1 MKTQKKNTD
10 KFIVS
15 YFTAIVLILFFL
27 SSCGSNNTKKQ
38 DNTEKYSTLE
48 LDEIASDST
57 EYDII
62 ISDIGYESFLVTQK
76 PMGFYSQR
84 YYENWNRYYVVDW
97 NDKVRNSM
105 YHSAKYQNVFEMF
118 IDYNPST
125 NYGMEVN
132 YKLYYYFMFVESR
145 YGVRFKVPRAIKY

>member
-1 MKTQKKNTD
+1 MKTQKKNTYR
-10 KFIVS
+10 FIVS

-38 DNTEKYSTLE
+38 DNTTKYSTLE
-48 LDEIASDST
+48 LDKVASDST

-105 YHSAKYQNVFEMF
+105 YHSAKYQSVFEMF

>member
-1 MKTQKKNTD
+1 MKTQKKNTYR
-10 KFIVS
+10 FIVS

-38 DNTEKYSTLE
+38 DNTTKYSTLE
-48 LDEIASDST
+48 LDKVASDST

-76 PMGFYSQR
+76 PMEFYSQR

-97 NDKVRNSM
+97 NNKVRNSI

-132 YKLYYYFMFVESR
+132 YKLYYYFMFVERR
-145 YGVRFKVPRAIKY
+145 YGVRFNVPRAIKY

>member
-1 MKTQKKNTD
+1 MKTQKKNTNR
-10 KFIVS
+10 IVLG
-15 YFTAIVLILFFL
+15 YFTAIVLVLIFL
-27 SSCGSNNTKKQ
+27 SSCGSNKTKKQ
-38 DNTEKYSTLE
+38 DNTAKYSTLE
-48 LDEIASDST
+48 LDEISSDST

-76 PMGFYSQR
+76 PMEFYSQR

-97 NDKVRNSM
+97 NNKVRNSI

-132 YKLYYYFMFVESR
+132 YKLYYYFMFVERR
-145 YGVRFKVPRAIKY
+145 YGVRFNVPRAIKY

>member
-1 MKTQKKNTD
+1 MKTQKKYTNR
-10 KFIVS
+10 FVLG
-15 YFTAIVLILFFL
+15 YFTSIVLALIFL
-27 SSCGSNNTKKQ
+27 SSCGSNKTKKQ
-38 DNTEKYSTLE
+38 DNTTKYSTLE
-48 LDEIASDST
+48 LDEISSDST

-76 PMGFYSQR
+76 PMEFYSQR

-97 NDKVRNSM
+97 NNKVRNSI

-132 YKLYYYFMFVESR
+132 YKLYYYFMFVERR
-145 YGVRFKVPRAIKY
+145 YGVRFNVPRAIKY